1 MIKFKTQVKMTG
13 YCKLAVNWMSIE
25 TGVTHHGIH
34 WLVEKVSI
42 LFNKLVNYPP
52 EGEKKTK
59 TEFTDKI
66 ILSSE
71 KDLML
76 CIRRKRYSW
85 F

>member
-1 MIKFKTQVKMTG
+1 MIQMIKFKTQVKTTG

-52 EGEKKTK
+52 EGEKKK
-59 TEFTDKI
+59 QKQNLLIKLF
-66 ILSSE
+66 SAQ
-71 KDLML
+71 
-76 CIRRKRYSW
+76 KRI
-85 F
+85 